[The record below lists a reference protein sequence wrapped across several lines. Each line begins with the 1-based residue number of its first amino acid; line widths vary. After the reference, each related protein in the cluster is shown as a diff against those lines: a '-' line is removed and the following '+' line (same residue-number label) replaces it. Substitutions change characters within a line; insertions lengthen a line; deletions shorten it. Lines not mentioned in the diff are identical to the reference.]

1 MLQQLRVS
9 VPLGCAS
16 STQRWLLGSDAITTS
31 FRTRDVPSVIGIFL
45 CARAT
50 VMNARRYENSYNR
63 KAAMKKST
71 TLGFPIIEVET
82 NVSVLRAIL
91 RELKL
96 IRAVMQGHTVAKM
109 SNDEL
114 EKALTG
120 ILGVGPDDI
129 GNKRG

>member
-1 MLQQLRVS
+1 
-9 VPLGCAS
+9 
-16 STQRWLLGSDAITTS
+16 
-31 FRTRDVPSVIGIFL
+31 
-45 CARAT
+45 
-50 VMNARRYENSYNR
+50 
-63 KAAMKKST
+63 MKKST